1 MLWYNV
7 ANWRGCVR
15 IVGGV
20 VMNRQKYYNE
30 LKQLQ
35 EETEHADTNTMDA
48 KEFEAW
54 ADKKRRIYELTA
66 ILYN

>member
-1 MLWYNV
+1 
-7 ANWRGCVR
+7 
-15 IVGGV
+15 
-20 VMNRQKYYNE
+20 MNKQKYYNE

-48 KEFEAW
+48 KEFETW